1 MSPSVSARLEVHLPR
16 QDFIKGVRSWPRQD
30 FFIQVIRKL
39 FFVFV
44 EILPVFEVGFFSY
57 FLQVFL
63 TVLSVFIVEVFSST
77 SGQKRRG
84 GKSMPNGV
92 LHVLFLR
99 WSRGRGSFILCR
111 NR

>member
-1 MSPSVSARLEVHLPR
+1 
-16 QDFIKGVRSWPRQD
+16 
-30 FFIQVIRKL
+30 
-39 FFVFV
+39 
-44 EILPVFEVGFFSY
+44 
-57 FLQVFL
+57 LQVFL